1 MLYNM
6 AGGVGSFAVQLAKAR
21 VARVLATCPGQATA
35 FVKGLGADHVIDYI
49 AVKDVGGRP

>member
-1 MLYNM
+1 M